1 MPIKLAAQLAAWSS
15 TTPPFRSGAMRGS
28 WGTGCPRWFSLPSS
42 TSFAYWPM
50 TNPDPWCVCMIWKLQ
65 LVSND
70 WLFLKRGFWDG
81 FRAWQWQ
88 GWKWTQPLKGKH
100 RKETWD
106 FGKPKQHGYQWCILF
121 SQALDRLLAA
131 YSPGVPTLSPL
142 HHAGHDTYCCFR
154 WHPGSKPLP
163 GMSGAMFSLFL
174 RCFFSRYLCIYAYM
188 YNMRFDDILV
198 ITIVYIYT
206 LYNYIYIPLDLY
218 TQVYDSWWC
227 PWLQLDFFASPCF
240 NKASWASSAMCVGST
255 GCLARFY
262 RKFLHIN
269 WGLTC
274 FNQQIYFGIILGNQL
289 DWSLY
294 IYISIVCSKWCGI
307 FLLHAHLYTSCMS
320 CSLYTVSR
328 GASVCMCV

>member
-1 MPIKLAAQLAAWSS
+1 MTRLKVNSTLERKTQKGNMGFWQAQTTWLPMVHLVFTSTWSS
-15 TTPPFRSGAMRGS
+15 ACSLQPRSANPFASS
-28 WGTGCPRWFSLPSS
+28 PCWPWYLLLFSL
-42 TSFAYWPM
+42 A
-50 TNPDPWCVCMIWKLQ
+50 PWI
-65 LVSND
+65 
-70 WLFLKRGFWDG
+70 
-81 FRAWQWQ
+81 
-88 GWKWTQPLKGKH
+88 
-100 RKETWD
+100 
-106 FGKPKQHGYQWCILF
+106 
-121 SQALDRLLAA
+121 QAI
-131 YSPGVPTLSPL
+131 
-142 HHAGHDTYCCFR
+142 AGDV
-154 WHPGSKPLP
+154 
-163 GMSGAMFSLFL
+163 
-174 RCFFSRYLCIYAYM
+174 RCYVLIVFEMFFSRYLCIYAYM

-198 ITIVYIYT
+198 ITIVYIYIHYIT
-206 LYNYIYIPLDLY
+206 IYIYIYIPLDLY

-307 FLLHAHLYTSCMS
+307 FLLHAHLLRAAAPAADPGRIGKEAKQIGIKTLRCFAPWGFRPFSYVYC
-320 CSLYTVSR
+320 CEIYLI
-328 GASVCMCV
+328 GLNFHL